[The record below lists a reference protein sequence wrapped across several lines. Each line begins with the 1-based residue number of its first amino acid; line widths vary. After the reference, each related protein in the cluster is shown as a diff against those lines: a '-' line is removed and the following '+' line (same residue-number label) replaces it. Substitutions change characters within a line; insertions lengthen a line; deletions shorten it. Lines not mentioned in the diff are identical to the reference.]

1 MKIGILDFRVL
12 RRFNP
17 FSKHYDKVVSSN
29 TNGTDSTAEHG
40 AIPEG
45 DDRYNGG
52 VYANGHIYFIPWSA
66 DNVYK
71 INVVTKVVSLAVTIV
86 LPSKAYASGV
96 LAPNGKIYCIPFSA
110 SDILV
115 INPTDDSFYTI
126 PVDAGTL
133 KWQCGS
139 INEDG
144 VIYCIPRTNANVLK
158 IDTRDDTFSLLPH
171 TTGTWFSST
180 LTQDGIIYGI
190 PWSDTNILKIDT
202 KTDTIT
208 EFGGIAGTAKWAG
221 AVLVGHYIYG
231 IPYRSTT
238 VLKIDIRDDSFTTF
252 GVVSSD
258 NDKWFDG
265 ALLENGFI
273 YGCPSSAGAILKIN
287 PADDTLSSFGSF
299 PTIQTWRGIT
309 NGGNG
314 SLYCAVNGL
323 LGQNNTSQTLEI
335 TNDGVVNFISEE
347 FIKSAYYN
355 KL

>member
-66 DNVYK
+66 DN
-71 INVVTKVVSLAVTIV
+71 
-86 LPSKAYASGV
+86 
-96 LAPNGKIYCIPFSA
+96 
-110 SDILV
+110 
-115 INPTDDSFYTI
+115 
-126 PVDAGTL
+126 AGTL

>member
-158 IDTRDDTFSLLPH
+158 IDTRDDT
-171 TTGTWFSST
+171 
-180 LTQDGIIYGI
+180 
-190 PWSDTNILKIDT
+190 
-202 KTDTIT
+202 IT